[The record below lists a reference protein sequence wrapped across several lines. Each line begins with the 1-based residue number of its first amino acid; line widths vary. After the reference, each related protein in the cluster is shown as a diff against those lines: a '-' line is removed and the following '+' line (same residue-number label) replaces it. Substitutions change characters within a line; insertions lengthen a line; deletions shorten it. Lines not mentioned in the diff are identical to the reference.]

1 MVGIVNKPDINY
13 GIWASN
19 GDVAVPSSEKVEIGH
34 IVEKPKKEIVNWIE
48 NRQDQFMAYLNQV
61 GIPEWDSKTT
71 YKANISFV
79 NRSGAVYK
87 AKSQNIDKDPTLNQD
102 IWEISWATYSDFY
115 NLSNR
120 VDKIENEEG
129 YLDLY
134 VSKANPVMLGEA
146 KGVGY
151 KDSTGTSGLVFSGNT
166 PEISVEDRVVAS
178 FKDLTSSNENS
189 NAVAT
194 TEWVQDLI
202 KSTMDA
208 IVPIGS
214 IIDYP
219 SLVFNSELFLPCNG
233 QEISRTTYQDLFSVI
248 GTMYGVGN
256 GSTTFNLPDYRGT
269 FRRTADLGKGLDNGR
284 VVGSYQSDAIRKIT
298 GWSSYG
304 MDSDVSTVTD
314 FKLQA
319 DGAFKM
325 SDEVYYDGLNNMT
338 WTNHVSA
345 NRWRRLELD
354 TSRIVPTASE
364 NRPVNI
370 AVQTLIRA
378 K

>member
-1 MVGIVNKPDINY
+1 MAIIQKKPNMNY
-13 GIWASN
+13 GVWGSN
-19 GDVAVPSSEKVEIGH
+19 GNIAVPTSEKVDLGWI
-34 IVEKPKKEIVNWIE
+34 IEKPPNEVMNWVQ
-48 NRQDQFMAYLNQV
+48 NRQDSMLQFINQR
-61 GIPEWDSKTT
+61 GIPTWDSLTEYPLNAYVVRSGT
-71 YKANISFV
+71 LYKAS
-79 NRSGAVYK
+79 
-87 AKSQNIDKDPTLNQD
+87 SQNIDKDPSLNSA
-102 IWEISWATYSDFY
+102 IWNVAFATYTDYSNLY
-115 NLSNR
+115 NEVQSI
-120 VDKIENEEG
+120 KSIEG
-129 YLDLY
+129 YLELY
-134 VSKANPVMLGEA
+134 VSKNNPVMLGEA
-146 KGVGY
+146 NGVGY
-151 KDSTGTSGLVFSGNT
+151 KDSTGTSGLVFGGNT
-166 PEISVEDRVVAS
+166 PKISVEDKVVAS
-178 FKDLTSSNENS
+178 FKDLTNSNENS

-233 QEISRTTYQDLFSVI
+233 QEISRTIYQDLFSVI

-256 GSTTFNLPDYRGT
+256 GSTTFNVPDYRGT

-284 VVGSYQSDAIRKIT
+284 AVGSYQSDAIRKIT
-298 GWSSYG
+298 GWSTYG
-304 MDSDVSTVTD
+304 MDSDVSSVTD

-325 SDEVYYDGLNNMT
+325 SEEVYYDGLNNLS
-338 WTNHVSA
+338 WVNSPSA
-345 NRWRRLELD
+345 NKWRKLELD
-354 TSRIVPTASE
+354 TSRSVPTASE

>member
-61 GIPEWDSKTT
+61 GIAEWDSKTT

-79 NRSGAVYK
+79 NRSGTVYK

-134 VSKANPVMLGEA
+134 VSKANPVFGVET

-151 KDSTGTSGLVFSGNT
+151 NDTTNSSGFSFDSTMPIVINNGSVVAKFSE
-166 PEISVEDRVVAS
+166 EISIED
-178 FKDLTSSNENS
+178 TSKS
-189 NAVAT
+189 VAT
-194 TEWVQDLI
+194 TEWVQELLSKMGDVF
-202 KSTMDA
+202 SPTGSVVAMA
-208 IVPIGS
+208 TRIVPQG
-214 IIDYP
+214 Y
-219 SLVFNSELFLPCNG
+219 LECNG
-233 QEISRTTYQDLFSVI
+233 NTVSRTSYSKLFSVI
-248 GTMYGVGN
+248 GTTFGVGD
-256 GSTTFNLPDYRGT
+256 GSTTFNLPDLRGEFIRGFDSGRGVDASRSFGSNQDDAIQNIVGSLKADT
-269 FRRTADLGKGLDNGR
+269 VSGGNAQFVDNLQVDGAFGVIAGNKAYTGDTSGGSGQAWGADFDASRVVRTADE
-284 VVGSYQSDAIRKIT
+284 T
-298 GWSSYG
+298 
-304 MDSDVSTVTD
+304 
-314 FKLQA
+314 
-319 DGAFKM
+319 
-325 SDEVYYDGLNNMT
+325 
-338 WTNHVSA
+338 
-345 NRWRRLELD
+345 
-354 TSRIVPTASE
+354 
-364 NRPVNI
+364 RPRNLALTYMI
-370 AVQTLIRA
+370 KT
-378 K
+378 